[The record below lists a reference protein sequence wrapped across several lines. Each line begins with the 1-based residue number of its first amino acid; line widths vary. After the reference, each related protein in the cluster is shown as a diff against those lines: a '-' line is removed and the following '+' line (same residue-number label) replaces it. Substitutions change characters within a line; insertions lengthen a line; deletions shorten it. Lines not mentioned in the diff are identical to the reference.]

1 MNTNRQQKENVMLQ
15 TVWELPCLQKFY
27 PKQSNTSLFCS
38 LMMKIMNCH
47 GNQCIIVRHRLGIYK
62 HTSIESPE
70 KMIRIRSLDFFDNFS
85 FTEWYSWY
93 AARCTV
99 GSPILFS
106 LRSLFNLP
114 TSLSGCS
121 VYWSWQMPMPV
132 NT

>member
-62 HTSIESPE
+62 HTSIESSQRRWLGSDHSTSL
-70 KMIRIRSLDFFDNFS
+70 IIFLLRSGTLGMLPGAL
-85 FTEWYSWY
+85 W
-93 AARCTV
+93 AL
-99 GSPILFS
+99 LFS
-106 LRSLFNLP
+106 
-114 TSLSGCS
+114 SLSEAFS
-121 VYWSWQMPMPV
+121 IFPRLSLAAVY
-132 NT
+132 TGLGKCLCL

>member
-1 MNTNRQQKENVMLQ
+1 MPTKILSKTEQHVALLLTDDEDY
-15 TVWELPCLQKFY
+15 ELPWKPMHHCKTPARYIQTHK
-27 PKQSNTSLFCS
+27 
-38 LMMKIMNCH
+38 
-47 GNQCIIVRHRLGIYK
+47 HRV
-62 HTSIESPE
+62 EPE